1 MLPACANAGV
11 IIGFF
16 DGGSEVITVKLES
29 LHVWDGTVPWCRAKE
44 RVWLLYS
51 AAAAVCE
58 SGLGRGAGN
67 GDHEE
72 DVVVNGATSNPM

>member
-1 MLPACANAGV
+1 MLPARANAGV

-16 DGGSEVITVKLES
+16 DGDSEVITVKLE
-29 LHVWDGTVPWCRAKE
+29 DGTVPWCRQGT
-44 RVWLLYS
+44 RLWWLYS

-58 SGLGRGAGN
+58 SGLGRGAGG

-72 DVVVNGATSNPM
+72 DVVVTGATSNPM

>member
-16 DGGSEVITVKLES
+16 DGDSEVITVKLE
-29 LHVWDGTVPWCRAKE
+29 DGTVRCRQGT
-44 RVWLLYS
+44 RVWWLYS

-58 SGLGRGAGN
+58 SGLGRGAGG
-67 GDHEE
+67 GDREE
-72 DVVVNGATSNPM
+72 DVVVTGATSNPM